1 MSGPIVPPLEVTE
14 VDGNPSGRPI
24 TKIIVSNGDL
34 TISGRTATID
44 TSGSGGIPGTP
55 AKSVQFNSDPAG
67 TFTGDAGFIVSTA
80 GGGATTIAG
89 IGNLLVGADK
99 VGMNAVNGTIS
110 LMSEGTGEIL
120 LRSSSDAGGT
130 FTDSIVNIMSN
141 ANTDDAQLK
150 FRDSANTDNGS
161 ITLDGSG
168 HIILNNNVAAKDIDL
183 KVLTTGQVEVANQT
197 TDTDTVLSI
206 MGNGTGAPRIDMQN
220 ASKRVWIE
228 CQTNKKLTVQGGAAG
243 NTFVFD
249 VSSATGGIQFPDGTS
264 LVSAEGTAILSTGE
278 TGATKFLREDGDG
291 TCSWQAA
298 GGGGGGN
305 EFNAE
310 FPTVWGSYRYIVSQG
325 PPWGNLDAAGGS
337 QTVSTFSKPFAFP
350 FLSPVSGDVSE
361 VGIYLKT
368 SDLANLQIAIYSD
381 DDGLPDS
388 RMCYASIDMSSGNG
402 ALYQTSIT
410 DTATLV
416 RGTQY
421 WFSMNSDADP
431 GSSALY
437 GSRYEYIP
445 GMGIGNDVNGTPSTI
460 KDNAGS
466 DYGLPAAT
474 FTSSYAYNSVDRPA
488 FSIKVS

>member
-34 TISGRTATID
+34 SISGRTATID
-44 TSGSGGIPGTP
+44 TSGSGGSPATP
-55 AKSVQFNSDPAG
+55 VDSVQFNSDPAG

-80 GGGATTIAG
+80 GGGATTVAG
-89 IGNLLVGADK
+89 IGNLLVGANK
-99 VGMNAVNGTIS
+99 VAMNAVNGTIS

-150 FRDSANTDNGS
+150 FRDSANVNNGS

-168 HIILNNNVAAKDIDL
+168 HMILNNNVAAKDIDL

-197 TDTDTVLSI
+197 TDTVSVLSI
-206 MGNGTGAPRIDMQN
+206 MGNGTGDARIDMQN
-220 ASKRVWIE
+220 ASKRVWVVCDE
-228 CQTNKKLTVQGGAAG
+228 NKILKIQGGSGG
-243 NTFVFD
+243 NTFILD
-249 VSSATGGIQFPDGTS
+249 VSGAATGITFPDGTTQT
-264 LVSAEGTAILSTGE
+264 TAAS
-278 TGATKFLREDGDG
+278 
-291 TCSWQAA
+291 
-298 GGGGGGN
+298 GGGN

-310 FPTVWGSYRYIVSQG
+310 MPTPTLVNAGYVQIVSQT
-325 PPWGNLDAAGGS
+325 PPWGVCDYGGS
-337 QTVSTFSKPFAFP
+337 QAVSTFAKPFAFP
-350 FLSPVSGDVSE
+350 FLCSESGDVSQL
-361 VGIYLKT
+361 GIYLKT
-368 SDLANLQIAIYSD
+368 SDLASLQIAIYSD

-388 RMCYASIDMSSGNG
+388 RLCYGTIDMSSGNG
-402 ALYQTSIT
+402 NLYQTSIT

-431 GSSALY
+431 GSSTLY
-437 GSRYEYIP
+437 ANKWEYIP
-445 GMGIGNDVNGTPSTI
+445 GVAMGNDTSQNATCF

-466 DYGLPAAT
+466 DYDLPAAT
-474 FTSSYAYNSVDRPA
+474 FTSSFSYANIDRPY
-488 FSIKVS
+488 FSIKVT